1 MLGRVLNMSAIQKG
15 GQKRSHLKYGPIL
28 GTVIV
33 AGMVA
38 LLPIQFKAGTFTHSV
53 ATAQEDTDS
62 EPDKPKSF
70 TKEDIIDR
78 AHFFAKFRT
87 NFYRITD
94 KEAYLV
100 DRYERIFDYWDS
112 QPQLKDLRWL
122 AYILATTY
130 HETGRRI
137 QAVRECFGKTDQ
149 ESINCVTSLYR
160 RGRIKRNYAAIDKVT
175 GKAYFGRGHVQ
186 LTWDFNYK
194 RMGKELGM
202 GDQVYINPDLALH
215 PDSSVAIMAE
225 GMIKGIFTGKRLS
238 QYFNA
243 TTENWGGARRIVNGL
258 DKYTL
263 IAGYGRKF
271 YASLRTMKN
280 EIPVADADDK
290 KDPDTKDPVQTVDC
304 TKPSIPQSCL
314 SKLTGQLAVLN
325 TRYDDLNKTYQ
336 NSLAANNILEDKV
349 KTLTQ
354 DLSEAQKDLPA
365 AKAELAG
372 LKKAHQVLQNEYN
385 ELEKTNKT
393 NADEKLRLAA
403 LSTEL
408 QTKLDD
414 AITTGSTGDGS
425 LLKQRLDELEKSQNE
440 VNQQLASIKVK
451 QSELNTLQDSLAKKE
466 ASLKDRTADI
476 ELSKNALQVRET
488 NLLKELDNL
497 NQQQKQLSQ
506 DQQELTLEE
515 ERLKR
520 FDEDLKEEKRKFE
533 EENSKSWYS
542 KIWDSASSTWRSK

>member
-1 MLGRVLNMSAIQKG
+1 
-15 GQKRSHLKYGPIL
+15 
-28 GTVIV
+28 
-33 AGMVA
+33 
-38 LLPIQFKAGTFTHSV
+38 
-53 ATAQEDTDS
+53 
-62 EPDKPKSF
+62 
-70 TKEDIIDR
+70 
-78 AHFFAKFRT
+78 
-87 NFYRITD
+87 
-94 KEAYLV
+94 
-100 DRYERIFDYWDS
+100 
-112 QPQLKDLRWL
+112 
-122 AYILATTY
+122 
-130 HETGRRI
+130 
-137 QAVRECFGKTDQ
+137 
-149 ESINCVTSLYR
+149 
-160 RGRIKRNYAAIDKVT
+160 
-175 GKAYFGRGHVQ
+175 
-186 LTWDFNYK
+186 
-194 RMGKELGM
+194 M

-372 LKKAHQVLQNEYN
+372 LKKAHQALQNEYN
-385 ELEKTNKT
+385 ELEKT

-451 QSELNTLQDSLAKKE
+451 QSELNTLQNSLAKKE

-520 FDEDLKEEKRKFE
+520 FDEELKEEKRKFE